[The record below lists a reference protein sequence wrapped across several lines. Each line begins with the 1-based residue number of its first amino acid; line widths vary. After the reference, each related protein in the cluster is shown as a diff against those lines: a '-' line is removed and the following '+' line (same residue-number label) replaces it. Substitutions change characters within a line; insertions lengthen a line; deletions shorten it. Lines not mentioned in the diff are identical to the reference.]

1 MAVTQAMAVTD
12 PVTVPV
18 TVLVTDTIHHSHTH
32 EDMEVKFFI
41 FIINMIWLFLTVFF
55 AFKDTTVDTIR

>member
-32 EDMEVKFFI
+32 EDMEVNFS
-41 FIINMIWLFLTVFF
+41 FLLSN
-55 AFKDTTVDTIR
+55 